1 MSLVAAAG
9 EASRLGQGFVAG
21 VVPRAGAIADADL
34 ANAVRGRE
42 DAIAQRARVLA
53 GEAVQTGATWARP
66 FGPPPVNPVVADA
79 WWDRLATIAAY
90 RDHWCITASTI
101 LGDEASVSSLHQA
114 AHRYRARRAGQEAAI
129 LAGVVPLR
137 APSAAPASGV
147 VVEPAVDI

>member
-1 MSLVAAAG
+1 LSLVAAAG

-129 LAGVVPLR
+129 LAGVLPLGT
-137 APSAAPASGV
+137 PSAAPAPGV
-147 VVEPAVDI
+147 VVKPAVDI